1 MPVQLYEKTR
11 LLHEITAF
19 TANQQQATRNPVS
32 FGVDP
37 NMRIDYLDLQLK
49 GTLVTGGTE
58 SNFGIKT
65 KADRDEILDSLI
77 SDIRLFSSVVGDT
90 IRSLSLSEVA
100 QSVSFLNADFLESNI
115 PRPGHDVVLTTA
127 GTFDFIINV
136 TVPWKLSIPSANA
149 LYAARCYQYP
159 DGGLS
164 FKTGDGSAAITAAD
178 GSSETWTVTGTGGS
192 CTAQFRMRGPILDVY
207 TKPSPIRYEKI
218 VTSGVAEFVA
228 GQWLMLQE
236 YSDSAVTGYGA
247 SGGASAGMRIEI
259 DGVSYANMSDYDP
272 LNRVSSMISDSSDPA
287 AFDLD
292 CVQSGTGVAE
302 TQYMWDR
309 VGVPVFWTNVADTS
323 YNYVVA
329 NRRVTIELGSN
340 YTATSTNWL
349 GCRVAPLSEVA
360 DTPECPMMTGGTSA
374 PIPNLSGPT
383 SPLVTPQNP
392 VIKG

>member
-37 NMRIDYLDLQLK
+37 NMRIDYLDIQLK

-58 SNFGIKT
+58 AVFGIKT

-127 GTFDFIINV
+127 GTFDFIINI
-136 TVPWKLSIPSANA
+136 TVPWKIANSAANA

-164 FKTGDGSAAITAAD
+164 FKTGDGSAAVTDAS
-178 GSSETWTVTGTGGS
+178 GGTVTWTVTGTGGS
-192 CTAQFRMRGPILDVY
+192 CTAQFRVRGPILEIY
-207 TKPSPIRYEKI
+207 TKPSPIRYESTT
-218 VTSGVAEFVA
+218 TSGVAELVS
-228 GQWLMLQE
+228 GQYMMLQQ
-236 YSDSAVTGYGA
+236 YTDSAVTGYGA
-247 SGGASAGMRIEI
+247 SGGASAGMRIEV
-259 DGVSYANMSDYDP
+259 DGISYAEMSDFDP
-272 LNRVSSMISDSSDPA
+272 LNRLSSMISDSSDPA

-302 TQYMWDR
+302 TQYVWDR

-323 YNYVVA
+323 YNYVVSK
-329 NRRVTIELGSN
+329 RRIVIELGSN
-340 YTATSTNWL
+340 YTTTNTVWL
-349 GCRVAPLSEVA
+349 SCRVAPLTEIA
-360 DTPECPMMTGGTSA
+360 DTPECPMMSGGTSA

-383 SPLVTPQNP
+383 SPVVASQNP
-392 VIKG
+392 VIKS